1 MMDKDSYSEDFIVKE
16 QDCISEI
23 SSSLPSVLGTYILVK
38 WMETVSARL
47 INKQI
52 DTQKYITMGKRVD
65 IEHSGMAKR
74 GEEIIIKATV
84 VERSKRE
91 VLLRVVAMLGDNE
104 IAIASHTRIVI
115 SKKILFKMMGE
126 V

>member
-1 MMDKDSYSEDFIVKE
+1 MDKDSYSEDFIVKE

>member
-1 MMDKDSYSEDFIVKE
+1 MDKDSYSEDFIVKE

-52 DTQKYITMGKRVD
+52 DTQKYMTMGKRVD
-65 IEHSGMAKR
+65 IEHGGMAKR
-74 GEEIIIKATV
+74 GEEIMIKATV
-84 VERSKRE
+84 VEQSKRE
-91 VLLRVVAMLGDNE
+91 ILLRVVAMLGDHE

-115 SKKILFKMMGE
+115 SKKVLSKMMGE
-126 V
+126 I

>member
-1 MMDKDSYSEDFIVKE
+1 MDKDSYSEDFIVKE

-115 SKKILFKMMGE
+115 SKKILSKMMGE